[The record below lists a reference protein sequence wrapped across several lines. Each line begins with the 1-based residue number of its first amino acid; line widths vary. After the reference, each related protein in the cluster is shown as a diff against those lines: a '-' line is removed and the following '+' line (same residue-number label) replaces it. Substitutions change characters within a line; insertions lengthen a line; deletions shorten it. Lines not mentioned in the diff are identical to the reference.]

1 MSFFTD
7 DIVKKRRI
15 EICES
20 CDRFNKNIRTC
31 GECGCFMDIKINL
44 KRSKC
49 PKNYWNE
56 QTR

>member
-7 DIVKKRRI
+7 DIVKQQRI
-15 EICES
+15 KTCES
-20 CDRFNKNIRTC
+20 CDRFNKKIRTC
-31 GECGCFMDIKINL
+31 KECGCLMDLKINL

-56 QTR
+56 